1 MKLDKSRQQRIIALT
16 VVAFALL
23 AILLVAL
30 DWNEARQLVDKANW
44 GLTLV
49 ALLFTALSYLC
60 LSCSL

>member
-16 VVAFALL
+16 VVAFVLL

-30 DWNEARQLVDKANW
+30 DWDEARQIVDRANW